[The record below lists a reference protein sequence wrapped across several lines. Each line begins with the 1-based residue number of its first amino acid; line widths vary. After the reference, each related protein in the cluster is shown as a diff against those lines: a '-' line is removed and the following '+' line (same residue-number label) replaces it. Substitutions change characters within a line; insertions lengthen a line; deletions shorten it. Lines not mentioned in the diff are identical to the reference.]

1 MLDNSQNNLPNQPPT
16 LRYDLQIIADFI
28 LPKSKVLDIGCADGE
43 LLYFLQQQKQVQSF
57 GLEISQNLV
66 SKAIIKGL
74 SVIQGNAE
82 SDLSMY
88 PNQSF
93 DYAILSQ
100 TIQATHNPPQILQE
114 MLRISRFAIVSLPNF
129 AFLQNRLHLMFKG
142 EMPVNKH
149 IPFQWYETPNIHFCS
164 IKDFL
169 KLCVELNF
177 SIQQQVYLVK
187 NTILPSFLQNK
198 FMANLWAQSAIFV
211 LTKAEDICIN
221 QEQIQKQH
229 QERLLKITS
238 PVCNDTS
245 C

>member
-1 MLDNSQNNLPNQPPT
+1 MFDNLQNQSSV

-43 LLYFLQQQKQVQSF
+43 LLYFLQQKKQVQGF

-74 SVIQGNAE
+74 SVIHGDAE
-82 SDLSMY
+82 SDLSIY

-169 KLCVELNF
+169 KLCIDLNF
-177 SIQQQVYLVK
+177 FIQQQVYLVK

-198 FMANLWAQSAIFV
+198 FMANLWAQYAIFV
-211 LTKAEDICIN
+211 ITKVEDIYIT
-221 QEQIQKQH
+221 QEQKLSQH
-229 QERLLKITS
+229 QEKLLKITN
-238 PVCNDTS
+238 PVCNDTFY
-245 C
+245 

>member
-1 MLDNSQNNLPNQPPT
+1 MLDDSQNNLPNQPPT

-74 SVIQGNAE
+74 SVIHGNAE

-88 PNQSF
+88 PSQSF

-129 AFLQNRLHLMFKG
+129 AFLQN
-142 EMPVNKH
+142 
-149 IPFQWYETPNIHFCS
+149 
-164 IKDFL
+164 
-169 KLCVELNF
+169 
-177 SIQQQVYLVK
+177 
-187 NTILPSFLQNK
+187 K

-211 LTKAEDICIN
+211 ITKAEDICIN

-229 QERLLKITS
+229 QERLLKIAT